1 MWNIKRSWTSRAWVS
16 RISPRVFRDFGGAEE
31 KGGTSNFIPIP
42 WFSNKQKLKI
52 TQKLKLRAIGRDT
65 WAPRVCKNFVVGP
78 ERRKKRKEKKER
90 REERRDSRIGGE
102 IAGYTNR
109 RTENR
114 CSSSLGWSCRTR
126 DPVTRSC
133 QHKRVSHPHLS
144 EVHAL
149 CSARR
154 CAHNSPSPPSFVHHP
169 FPLFLPPSLSRP
181 GHPSF
186 SRPSFFLH
194 PARLPPQLPLSPR
207 FPRVF
212 LPLYFSPRSRFS
224 SFFCSSLSLSL
235 GLSIRV
241 YALFTRRFLS
251 RSFLDRRQLLSL
263 SPSRSISV
271 VTPDLSLFLSLFLSV
286 CHSRCISTLPPMR
299 IGSPFFEF
307 RGTTHAWY
315 RHRRGTFLDF
325 RLRLRWTGR
334 ERGINARPRS
344 IFRHPSPGRP
354 RRCVEW
360 FVSSG

>member
-1 MWNIKRSWTSRAWVS
+1 MHCAVHADARTTPLPLHPSSTTRSPSSFPPLSRALVTHLFLD
-16 RISPRVFRDFGGAEE
+16 PL
-31 KGGTSNFIPIP
+31 
-42 WFSNKQKLKI
+42 FSSI
-52 TQKLKLRAIGRDT
+52 
-65 WAPRVCKNFVVGP
+65 PRVCLPNSLFHHVFP
-78 ERRKKRKEKKER
+78 
-90 REERRDSRIGGE
+90 
-102 IAGYTNR
+102 A
-109 RTENR
+109 
-114 CSSSLGWSCRTR
+114 SSSLCTFL
-126 DPVTRSC
+126 PAAVF
-133 QHKRVSHPHLS
+133 P
-144 EVHAL
+144 
-149 CSARR
+149 
-154 CAHNSPSPPSFVHHP
+154 PPSAP
-169 FPLFLPPSLSRP
+169 
-181 GHPSF
+181 
-186 SRPSFFLH
+186 
-194 PARLPPQLPLSPR
+194 
-207 FPRVF
+207 
-212 LPLYFSPRSRFS
+212 
-224 SFFCSSLSLSL
+224 LSLSL

-354 RRCVEW
+354 RRCVE
-360 FVSSG
+360 

>member
-1 MWNIKRSWTSRAWVS
+1 MQCTPMRAQLPFPSILRPPPVPPLPSPLSLAPWSPIFFSTLFFPPSRAS
-16 RISPRVFRDFGGAEE
+16 ASPTPSFTTFSPR
-31 KGGTSNFIPIP
+31 
-42 WFSNKQKLKI
+42 
-52 TQKLKLRAIGRDT
+52 
-65 WAPRVCKNFVVGP
+65 
-78 ERRKKRKEKKER
+78 
-90 REERRDSRIGGE
+90 
-102 IAGYTNR
+102 
-109 RTENR
+109 
-114 CSSSLGWSCRTR
+114 
-126 DPVTRSC
+126 
-133 QHKRVSHPHLS
+133 
-144 EVHAL
+144 
-149 CSARR
+149 
-154 CAHNSPSPPSFVHHP
+154 
-169 FPLFLPPSLSRP
+169 LPPSVL
-181 GHPSF
+181 F
-186 SRPSFFLH
+186 SPQPFFL
-194 PARLPPQLPLSPR
+194 LLL
-207 FPRVF
+207 
-212 LPLYFSPRSRFS
+212 LL
-224 SFFCSSLSLSL
+224 SLSLSL

-354 RRCVEW
+354 RRCVE
-360 FVSSG
+360 

>member
-1 MWNIKRSWTSRAWVS
+1 MSTKGVQKFCRRSGKKEKEEGKEREKGRTKRFENRRRNRWIYKPPDWEPLLEQPWLKLSNPRPSYTLVPTQA
-16 RISPRVFRDFGGAEE
+16 RISPTPLGGAC
-31 KGGTSNFIPIP
+31 TVQCTPM
-42 WFSNKQKLKI
+42 
-52 TQKLKLRAIGRDT
+52 RAQ
-65 WAPRVCKNFVVGP
+65 
-78 ERRKKRKEKKER
+78 
-90 REERRDSRIGGE
+90 
-102 IAGYTNR
+102 
-109 RTENR
+109 
-114 CSSSLGWSCRTR
+114 L
-126 DPVTRSC
+126 
-133 QHKRVSHPHLS
+133 
-144 EVHAL
+144 
-149 CSARR
+149 
-154 CAHNSPSPPSFVHHP
+154 P
-169 FPLFLPPSLSRP
+169 FPSILRPPPVPPLPSPSLSRP

-224 SFFCSSLSLSL
+224 SSFCSSLSL